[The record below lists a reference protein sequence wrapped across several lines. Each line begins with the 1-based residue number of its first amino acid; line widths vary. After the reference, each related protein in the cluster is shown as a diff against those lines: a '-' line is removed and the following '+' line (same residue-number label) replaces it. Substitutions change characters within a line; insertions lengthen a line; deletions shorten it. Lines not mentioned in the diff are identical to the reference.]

1 MTFHKLRK
9 TNWPNTP
16 DTSIPLIDR
25 LIIGI
30 GEVSEITGVSARQL
44 RYWESKGIIG
54 SADSTIYSNR
64 KYDYASIEK
73 VTFIKNLLDEGYTLE
88 AAASKLE
95 ERLARTGA
103 ILEQI
108 EKEIPQWLDST
119 GELAD
124 GFNQVIDSRRIID
137 GKEYLC
143 IGIAHHLPT
152 GEPLMILLP
161 EDKNLTQLMADH
173 IDL

>member
-95 ERLARTGA
+95 ERLARKGA
-103 ILEQI
+103 ILEQM

-119 GELAD
+119 GELPD
-124 GFNQVIDSRRIID
+124 GFNQVVGSRRIID

-143 IGIAHHLPT
+143 IGIANHLPT

-161 EDKNLTQLMADH
+161 EDKNPTQLIADH